1 VDLGLRGRK
10 ALVLGGSSGLGR
22 AVAASLI
29 AEGALVAIC
38 ARNKARVEAAARE
51 LGARVGLGCDLLE
64 PGAART
70 LVETASSRL
79 GELDILVTNTG
90 GPPKGHFV
98 EVTPEMWKQGFQG
111 LWMSAVEA
119 IQAVLPGMRQ
129 RRWGRIL
136 LITSTSAKEPI
147 HGLTV
152 SSGLRAGLL
161 GLMKTLAP
169 EVAEEGV
176 TVNALLPGYTAT
188 EHVKDLGIP
197 EETLAEG
204 IPARRLARPQE
215 LGALAAFLASEH
227 AGYLTGQA
235 IALDGGL
242 IRGL

>member
-1 VDLGLRGRK
+1 MDLGLRGRK
-10 ALVLGGSSGLGR
+10 ALVLGGTSGLGR

-29 AEGALVAIC
+29 AEGAWVAIC
-38 ARNKARVEAAARE
+38 GRNEARAEAAARE
-51 LGARVGLGCDLLE
+51 LGARFGLAGDLLE
-64 PGAART
+64 RGAART
-70 LVETASSRL
+70 LVESASCKL
-79 GELDILVTNTG
+79 GELDILVTNAG
-90 GPPKGHFV
+90 GPPKGQFV
-98 EVTPEMWKQGFQG
+98 EITPEMWQEGFQS

-119 IQAVLPGMRQ
+119 IQTALPGMRH

-136 LITSTSAKEPI
+136 LITSTAAKQPI

-152 SSGLRAGLL
+152 SCGLRAGLL
-161 GLMKTLAP
+161 GLVKTLAP

-176 TVNALLPGYTAT
+176 TVNALLPGHTAT
-188 EHVKDLGIP
+188 EHVKELGIP
-197 EETLAEG
+197 EEALAEG

>member
-1 VDLGLRGRK
+1 MDLGVRGRK
-10 ALVLGGSSGLGR
+10 ALVLGASSGLGR

-29 AEGALVAIC
+29 AEGAQVAIC
-38 ARNKARVEAAARE
+38 ARNKARVEAVARE
-51 LGARVGLGCDLLE
+51 MGASLGLSCDLLVA
-64 PGAART
+64 GAARK
-70 LVETASSRL
+70 LVETVISRL
-79 GELDILVTNTG
+79 GALDILVTNAG
-90 GPPKGHFV
+90 GPPKGRFV
-98 EVTPEMWKQGFQG
+98 EVTAPMWEEGFQG

-119 IQAVLPGMRQ
+119 IQAALPGMRQ
-129 RRWGRIL
+129 RHWGRIL
-136 LITSTSAKEPI
+136 LITSTAAKEPI

-161 GLMKTLAP
+161 GLVKALAP

-188 EHVKDLGIP
+188 EHVLDLGQP